1 MLESKAFIESTVNQ
15 PCSSFITFQL
25 SSWQRRVLSKWLF
38 VFTVMRIT
46 VSWPYL
52 SSRSLSPDFPLK
64 RQTSGSIFYINAI
77 LIFSKQCFYPSVH
90 CRRTFRGIH
99 ILIEL
104 QILLIQFLSFLKSL
118 FSCFLSLLIGVPSEI
133 PTVCIPMIKIGPN

>member
-1 MLESKAFIESTVNQ
+1 MSLLVNQ

-25 SSWQRRVLSKWLF
+25 SSWPRRVLSKWLF